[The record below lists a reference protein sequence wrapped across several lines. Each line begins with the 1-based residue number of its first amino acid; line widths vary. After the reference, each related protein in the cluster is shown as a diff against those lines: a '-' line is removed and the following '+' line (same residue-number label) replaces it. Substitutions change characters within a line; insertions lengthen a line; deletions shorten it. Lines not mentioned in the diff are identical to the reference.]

1 MKKNYTLLF
10 LYVSLLFTSISYTQ
24 TLEAS
29 VFDGKTQEPLFGV
42 SVYFDG
48 TTIGTTTNENGK
60 FSIDYKASTQS
71 PLVISYIGYETLL
84 FDVRKLESGAKIYMK
99 LKPQA
104 LGTVYLENDPWSRRK
119 KMEIFKR
126 EFIGKTVEPYMCRIV
141 NLDAIELVYNPT
153 TQKLN
158 AYADKPI
165 IIRNKYLGYTVEY
178 TLESFEAD
186 LRLTKRGDVLTRS
199 VYVAGSTFYTERH
212 KRVRRRHRKAREK
225 EYGESVLYFMRSLA
239 KKQLKENGFQI
250 FRKGFIVPPYKYFK
264 ITPMGEDTK
273 VKLTADRLVIVYDRF
288 QKSFLTILEDDKEFV
303 IDKYG
308 NYTPPRRLS
317 FGGVLGDKRIANT
330 LPLNYNL

>member
-1 MKKNYTLLF
+1 MKKNYTSFF
-10 LYVSLLFTSISYTQ
+10 LYLSLFFTAISYAQ
-24 TLEAS
+24 TLEAY
-29 VFDGKTQEPLFGV
+29 VLDQKTQEPLLGV
-42 SVYFDG
+42 SIYFDG

-60 FSIDYKASTQS
+60 FSIDYKPSTKS
-71 PLVISYIGYETLL
+71 PLVVSYIGYETLL
-84 FDVRKLESGAKIYMK
+84 FDVRKLENGAKIYMK

-126 EFIGKTVEPYMCRIV
+126 EFIGKTVEPYLCQIM
-141 NLDAIELVYNPT
+141 NLDDIELVYNPT

-165 IIRNKYLGYTVEY
+165 IIKNKYLGYTVSY
-178 TLESFEAD
+178 TMEVFEAD
-186 LRLTKRGDVLTRS
+186 LRLTTRGDVLTRS
-199 VYVAGSTFYTERH
+199 VYVEGATFYTERN

-225 EYGESVLYFMRSLA
+225 EFGESVLYFMRSLA
-239 KKQLKENGFQI
+239 KKQLTENGFQI
-250 FRKGFIVPPYKYFK
+250 FRKGFIVPPYKYFQ

-273 VKLTADRLVIVYDRF
+273 VKLTADRLVVVYDRF
-288 QKSFLTILEDDKEFV
+288 QKSFLTILDTEKEFI

-308 NYTPPRRLS
+308 NYSPPRKIS

-330 LPLNYNL
+330 LPLDYNL